1 MLKKAQM
8 YFAPKVHLG
17 DFHSMLTHDGW
28 KVPKPVLKSYNLF
41 ESRLKSWFLN
51 RMHFQDATMKYI

>member
-17 DFHSMLTHDGW
+17 DFHSMLTHGW